1 MPQLYSSNTI
11 SSSYPF
17 RPFLYFL
24 FNHKRLVSFAISI
37 YFFPLNKIE
46 IIHVIYNQ
54 QQRYKFEQATARTT
68 DAIHSLLRIPL
79 RGWSLLGFN

>member
-1 MPQLYSSNTI
+1 MLQLYSSNTI

-46 IIHVIYNQ
+46 IIHMIYNQ
-54 QQRYKFEQATARTT
+54 QQRYKFEQARIT

-79 RGWSLLGFN
+79 RG